1 MERVCFRLQVLP
13 DRLAEYR
20 DRHAAVWPEMLQA
33 LQATGWTNYSLFL
46 GDDGLLIGYFET
58 VSLDAALSGMESVDV
73 NARWQAEMAQ
83 YFEGLGSERP
93 DTGFARL
100 GEIFHL
106 EHQLERP
113 RQT

>member
-1 MERVCFRLQVLP
+1 MERVCFRLQVRP

-20 DRHAAVWPEMLQA
+20 KRHAAVWPEMLQA
-33 LQATGWTNYSLFL
+33 LLASGWTNYSLFL

-58 VSLDAALSGMESVDV
+58 ASLDTALRAMESTDV

-93 DTGFARL
+93 DTGFTRL

-106 EHQLERP
+106 EDQLEGP
-113 RQT
+113 RRS